1 MSRKAQAVS
10 IGVGKYI
17 PPHRRNQSGSTFSE
31 NELGEV
37 MLAPHNYDRARS
49 SFPAPWK
56 LREPWRGPISQ
67 TSPIPGFK
75 PCIEYYA
82 GPAFLAS
89 PPASALPIPSWF
101 CKTANEPKAPL
112 DETDLE
118 AAVKEQSPST
128 HDESLTLPQSQMGA
142 DESEKSEDWEGN
154 EMPKWEDE
162 GSVPLPAFSI
172 RSLSECSNS
181 PDTEKGEE
189 CEGSWMLASDD
200 EESVTSSLSGCT
212 LVNSAVSS
220 DLEGPH
226 HPRHWTKDS
235 SDDIFP
241 IKPEDFSNSSV
252 SEEDGH
258 LQQVPSEPAC
268 PSSPPCTIS
277 AQVEAEKEQRKARS
291 LASLKMLQSPARKP
305 EEVGTNHSRAETE
318 RLSLGQ
324 RALLMENYLRR
335 DIVFQPRGTF

>member
-1 MSRKAQAVS
+1 MSRKASSMILPANKPQAVS
-10 IGVGKYI
+10 VGDGKYI

-31 NELGEV
+31 NKLGEV
-37 MLAPHNYDRARS
+37 MLAPHHYDRAMS

-56 LREPWRGPISQ
+56 LSQPWRGPLSQ
-67 TSPIPGFK
+67 TGPIPGFK
-75 PCIEYYA
+75 SCTQYYA

-101 CKTANEPKAPL
+101 RKTANEPKAPL

-118 AAVKEQSPST
+118 AAVN
-128 HDESLTLPQSQMGA
+128 
-142 DESEKSEDWEGN
+142 ESEKSEEWEGN

-162 GSVPLPAFSI
+162 GSVPLPSFSI
-172 RSLSECSNS
+172 RSLSECSTS
-181 PDTEKGEE
+181 PDTEKAEE
-189 CEGSWMLASDD
+189 CEGNWMLASDN

-212 LVNSAVSS
+212 LVNSAASS

-235 SDDIFP
+235 SNDIFP
-241 IKPEDFSNSSV
+241 MKPEDFSNSSV

-258 LQQVPSEPAC
+258 LQRGPSEPAC
-268 PSSPPCTIS
+268 PSSPPCTSS
-277 AQVEAEKEQRKARS
+277 AQVEEEKEQRKARS
-291 LASLKMLQSPARKP
+291 LALLTARKP

-335 DIVFQPRGTF
+335 DVVFQPRGTL